1 WAYADGASAS
11 FAIVRVLISLV
22 LVGIPAA
29 AMGATFPIAA
39 DWFAWGR
46 DPHAAGVLYAANTA
60 GAATGAIAAGFF
72 LIPAIGL
79 RATTWI
85 GVALNV
91 IAAAGAWWIGSRTE
105 KTAENAKT
113 AEVSFSK

>member
-1 WAYADGASAS
+1 M
-11 FAIVRVLISLV
+11 

-39 DWFAWGR
+39 NWFAVGR
-46 DPHAAGVLYAANTA
+46 DPYAAGVLYAANTA

-79 RATTWI
+79 RATTWV

-91 IAAAGAWWIGSRTE
+91 LAAAGAWWLSTTTQSNRRARGDRGEDTVVNKEREASLR
-105 KTAENAKT
+105 APRALR
-113 AEVSFSK
+113 